1 MTAATL
7 NAPTR
12 ARNALHRR
20 WAARF
25 GSLAAA
31 LVTAMLAACTSGP
44 PPRVEAPQAP
54 TGTLGGHLAPAT
66 WADVSGWTVD
76 DLASAWPA
84 LQSNCQAMKRRAEWS
99 RVCTAGLMVDA
110 SDPIAMRVFFEDN
123 FTPYRVVK
131 DDGTDSGLITG
142 YYEPLLRGSRTRH
155 GAYQTPLYRMPAAWR
170 GKTLPA
176 RAQLIRSPA
185 LQGQEIVWVDDPVEA
200 AFLQIQGSGQVQL
213 EEGGIMR
220 LGVGGTNNQPFRSF
234 ARWLLDMG
242 EITPVQATMQG
253 IKAWARANPG
263 RVEEMLNINPRYV
276 FFAETPGNTGGPI
289 GKLGVPLTDE
299 RSIAVDPTYIPLGSP
314 VFLSTTKPLSTD
326 PIQKLVF
333 AQDVGSAIRGAVR
346 ADYYF
351 GHGDAAGDLA
361 GRMKQAGRLWVLVPK
376 GGSVG
381 VAAR

>member
-7 NAPTR
+7 DALTPVRTAP
-12 ARNALHRR
+12 RR
-20 WAARF
+20 GWA
-25 GSLAAA
+25 GLAAA
-31 LVTAMLAACTSGP
+31 LVAVLLAACTSGP
-44 PPRVEAPQAP
+44 PPRVETPQPP
-54 TGTLGGHLAPAT
+54 TGTLGGHLDQAN
-66 WADVSGWTVD
+66 WADVTGWTTD

-84 LQSNCQAMKRRAEWS
+84 LQSNCQAMKRRAEWA
-99 RVCTAGLMVDA
+99 RVCAAGLMVDA
-110 SDPIAMRVFFEDN
+110 GDPIAMRVFFEEN

-131 DDGTDSGLITG
+131 DDGTDSGLVTG

-155 GAYQTPLYRMPAAWR
+155 GIYQTPLYRMPAAWR

-185 LQGQEIVWVDDPVEA
+185 LQGQEVVWVDDPVEA

-234 ARWLLDMG
+234 ARWLLDQG

-299 RSIAVDPTYIPLGSP
+299 RSIAVDPTFIPLGSP
-314 VFLSTTKPLSTD
+314 VFLSTTKPLSTE

-333 AQDVGSAIRGAVR
+333 RTWVRPSVAPCVPTITLATAMPRAIWPGA
-346 ADYYF
+346 
-351 GHGDAAGDLA
+351 
-361 GRMKQAGRLWVLVPK
+361 
-376 GGSVG
+376 
-381 VAAR
+381 

>member
-7 NAPTR
+7 DALTQARTGTR
-12 ARNALHRR
+12 RR
-20 WAARF
+20 W
-25 GSLAAA
+25 GGLAAVLVVA
-31 LVTAMLAACTSGP
+31 LLAACTSGP
-44 PPRVEAPQAP
+44 PPRVETPQAP
-54 TGTLGGHLAPAT
+54 TGSLGGHLAPAT
-66 WADVSGWTVD
+66 WADVSGWTAD

-84 LQSNCQAMKRRAEWS
+84 LQSNCQAMKRRTDWS
-99 RVCTAGLMVDA
+99 RVCSAGLMVDA
-110 SDPIAMRVFFEDN
+110 GDPIAMRVFFEDN

-185 LQGQEIVWVDDPVEA
+185 LQGQEVVWVDDPVEA

-253 IKAWARANPG
+253 IKAWARANPS

-351 GHGDAAGDLA
+351 GHGDAAGDLE

-376 GGSVG
+376 GGSIG

>member
-7 NAPTR
+7 DTLTP
-12 ARNALHRR
+12 ARTAVRR
-20 WAARF
+20 GWA
-25 GSLAAA
+25 GLAAA
-31 LVTAMLAACTSGP
+31 LVAVLLAACTSGP
-44 PPRVEAPQAP
+44 PPRVETPQPP
-54 TGTLGGHLAPAT
+54 TGTLGGHLDQAN
-66 WADVSGWTVD
+66 WADVAGWTTD

-84 LQSNCQAMKRRAEWS
+84 LQSNCQAMKRRAEWA
-99 RVCTAGLMVDA
+99 RVCAAGLMVDA
-110 SDPIAMRVFFEDN
+110 GDPIAMRVFFEEN

-131 DDGTDSGLITG
+131 DDGTDSGLVTG

-155 GAYQTPLYRMPAAWR
+155 GIYQTPLYRMPAAWR

-176 RAQLIRSPA
+176 RAQLIHSPT
-185 LQGQEIVWVDDPVEA
+185 LQGQEVVWVDDPVEA

-234 ARWLLDMG
+234 ARWLLDQG
-242 EITPVQATMQG
+242 EITPAQATMQG
-253 IKAWARANPG
+253 IKGWTRNNPG

-314 VFLSTTKPLSTD
+314 VFLSTTKPLSSE

-376 GGSVG
+376 GGNVG
-381 VAAR
+381 VATR

>member
-7 NAPTR
+7 DALTP
-12 ARNALHRR
+12 ARTALYRR
-20 WAARF
+20 WAGLGTA
-25 GSLAAA
+25 LVAA
-31 LVTAMLAACTSGP
+31 LLAACTSGP
-44 PPRVEAPQAP
+44 PPRVETSQPP
-54 TGTLGGHLAPAT
+54 TATLGGHLAPAT
-66 WADVSGWTVD
+66 WADVTGWTAD

-84 LQSNCQAMKRRAEWS
+84 LQSNCQAMKRRADWS
-99 RVCTAGLMVDA
+99 RVCSAGLMVDA
-110 SDPIAMRVFFEDN
+110 GDPIAMRVFFEDN

-155 GAYQTPLYRMPAAWR
+155 GIYQTPLYRMPAAWR

-253 IKAWARANPG
+253 IKAWARANPS

-314 VFLSTTKPLSTD
+314 VFLSTTKPLSTEA
-326 PIQKLVF
+326 IQKLVF

-381 VAAR
+381 VATR

>member
-7 NAPTR
+7 DALTHAGTAPR
-12 ARNALHRR
+12 RR
-20 WAARF
+20 WA
-25 GSLAAA
+25 GLAGALVAA
-31 LVTAMLAACTSGP
+31 LLAACTSGP
-44 PPRVEAPQAP
+44 PPRVETSQPP
-54 TGTLGGHLAPAT
+54 TATLGGHLTPAT
-66 WADVSGWTVD
+66 WADVTGWTAD

-84 LQSNCQAMKRRAEWS
+84 LQSNCQAMKRRADWS
-99 RVCTAGLMVDA
+99 SVCAAGLMVDA
-110 SDPIAMRVFFEDN
+110 GDPIAMRVFFEDN

-155 GAYQTPLYRMPAAWR
+155 GIYQTPLYRMPAAWR

-185 LQGQEIVWVDDPVEA
+185 LQGQEVVWVDDPVEA
-200 AFLQIQGSGQVQL
+200 SFLQIQGSGQVQL

-234 ARWLLDMG
+234 ARWLLDQG
-242 EITPVQATMQG
+242 EITPAQATMQG
-253 IKAWARANPG
+253 IKAWTRNNPG

-276 FFAETPGNTGGPI
+276 FFAETPGNTAGPI

-314 VFLSTTKPLSTD
+314 VFLSTTKPLSTEA
-326 PIQKLVF
+326 IQKLVF

-376 GGSVG
+376 GSSVG
-381 VAAR
+381 VATR